1 MGAAPR
7 IRNRMV
13 MGTTG
18 EVHLHLNVAPDQ
30 LAAIMRHYTGEE

>member
-1 MGAAPR
+1 LEESHKPALEPREAAR
-7 IRNRMV
+7 
-13 MGTTG
+13 